1 MTRIAQGSSELGF
14 VGFVISAAQG
24 GAGRWGRTMADM
36 PAPRSPTDAAVDRST
51 SRTPSRDVEQ
61 ALIDA
66 AERVLVRDGPGAVT
80 VRAVA
85 QEAGVA
91 PMGVYNRFG
100 GKDGLV
106 DALLIRGFDAL
117 RDAIAPAGES
127 DPAERLVN
135 AGLRYR
141 QFAVSNAAHYLAMF
155 DNAIH
160 QDQQAPEVMPHA
172 RATFEELVGHVRY
185 CMVGGVLMQGD
196 PEEIAQQI
204 WSTVHGA
211 VQLEIKGM
219 LKVPDADRTYRNLL
233 HTLYRGLKTG

>member
-1 MTRIAQGSSELGF
+1 MTG
-14 VGFVISAAQG
+14 
-24 GAGRWGRTMADM
+24 M
-36 PAPRSPTDAAVDRST
+36 PSPRST
-51 SRTPSRDVEQ
+51 SVRSADRSPARTPSRDVEQ
-61 ALIDA
+61 ALVDA
-66 AERVLVRDGPGAVT
+66 AERVLVRDGPDAVT

-117 RDAIAPAGES
+117 RDAIAPHGES
-127 DPAERLVN
+127 DPADRLIN
-135 AGLRYR
+135 SGLRYR
-141 QFAVSNAAHYLAMF
+141 QFALGNSAHYLAMF
-155 DNAIH
+155 DDAIH
-160 QDQQAPEVMPHA
+160 QENQSPDVIPHA
-172 RATFEELVGHVRY
+172 MATFEELVGHVRY
-185 CMVGGVLMQGD
+185 GMVGGVLMQGD
-196 PEEIAQQI
+196 PHEIAQQI

-233 HTLYRGLKTG
+233 GTLFRGLQSGHVVTGR